1 MIKINLLPEERPPKK
16 KRTTFDPG
24 DIEQYET
31 AIFTAVIAASLLIV
45 CGIWYYYSSTLE
57 SLKKTKRVKKDK
69 LKELENVKKKKKK
82 FEKTKKE
89 LEEKIKIIENLKNTQ
104 KSPVFL
110 MDQVSRRLPDHVW
123 VKNWQASG
131 NTLSLQGEALAM
143 RALSNFIESLKS
155 SPFIKE
161 VDFGGAQESGKYVNY
176 NLTCQL
182 VKKKQ
187 KNKGESK

>member
-1 MIKINLLPEERPPKK
+1 MIKINLLPEERAPKK
-16 KRTTFDPG
+16 RETFDAG
-24 DIEQYET
+24 DVEQYET
-31 AIFTAVIAASLLIV
+31 AIFTSIVVVFLVII
-45 CGIWYYYSSTLE
+45 CGAWYYYSSTLDA
-57 SLKKTKRVKKDK
+57 LRNTKNQKQKK
-69 LKELENVKKKKKK
+69 LKELEDVKKKKKK

-89 LEEKIKIIENLKNTQ
+89 LKEKISIIEDLKNTQ

-123 VKNWQASG
+123 IKSWSASKNK
-131 NTLSLQGEALAM
+131 LSLQGEALAM
-143 RALSNFIESLKS
+143 RALTNFIESLKG

-182 VKKKQ
+182 VKKR
-187 KNKGESK
+187 KNKGEAK